1 MMPAIETQ
9 IWLALKS
16 GIDSL
21 GLSLPIAWPAEK
33 FTAVTSG
40 YIRVGVVTAAPTAT
54 LIADGKKHVRRGSLM
69 ITLVLPMGPDSS
81 VFVEMAASIAKQ
93 FKEGANVRYND
104 VCVTITSAPHVV
116 DGYEDGGYWNVPVR
130 IPWRVFA

>member
-1 MMPAIETQ
+1 MPAVETK
-9 IWLALKS
+9 IWLALKGS
-16 GIDSL
+16 VEAL

-40 YIRVGVVTAAPTAT
+40 YIRAGVVTAAPTAA
-54 LIADGKKHVRRGSLM
+54 LIADGKKHVRRGSL
-69 ITLVLPMGPDSS
+69 ILTLVMPMSQKSS
-81 VFVEMAASIAKQ
+81 VFIDQAGQIGSQ

-104 VCVTITSAPHVV
+104 LCVTITSAPHVM

-130 IPWRVFA
+130 IPWRAFA